1 MRGEPDET
9 GVSIRGTHSVHGILR
24 GMLTIDDIAEALGD
38 VVAPYDVRA
47 VYLFG
52 SFARGEAGP
61 QSDVDVRL
69 ECGSRISYS
78 DLLDIQEMLEERLR
92 RPVEIVTNPL
102 EFMRP
107 AFRKRVQRDEVLL
120 YAAA

>member
-1 MRGEPDET
+1 MP
-9 GVSIRGTHSVHGILR
+9 
-24 GMLTIDDIAEALGD
+24 TIDRIAEVLKS
-38 VVAPYDVRA
+38 VMAPYDVRA

-61 QSDVDVRL
+61 QSDIDVWL
-69 ECGSRISYS
+69 ECGPGIDYA
-78 DLLDIQEMLEERLR
+78 DLLDIQESLEKRLGR
-92 RPVEIVTNPL
+92 SVEIVTNPP

>member
-1 MRGEPDET
+1 
-9 GVSIRGTHSVHGILR
+9 
-24 GMLTIDDIAEALGD
+24 MLTIEHIAEVLKSA
-38 VVAPYDVRA
+38 VVPYDVRT

-69 ECGSRISYS
+69 ECDLEIDYA
-78 DLLDIQEMLEERLR
+78 DLLEM
-92 RPVEIVTNPL
+92 VANPL

-107 AFRKRVQRDEVLL
+107 AFRKRMQRDEEVL
-120 YAAA
+120 YTAAERDLDLISVIIETMRGLLQPVSNVSPLMGRSS

>member
-1 MRGEPDET
+1 
-9 GVSIRGTHSVHGILR
+9 
-24 GMLTIDDIAEALGD
+24 MLTIDYIAEVLKS
-38 VVAPYDVRA
+38 VMAPYDVRA
-47 VYLFG
+47 AYLFG

-69 ECGSRISYS
+69 ECGPGIDYA
-78 DLLDIQEMLEERLR
+78 DLLDIQELLEEQLS

-107 AFRKRVQRDEVLL
+107 AFQKRVQRDEVLL

>member
-1 MRGEPDET
+1 
-9 GVSIRGTHSVHGILR
+9 
-24 GMLTIDDIAEALGD
+24 MLTIDHIAKVLES
-38 VVAPYDVRA
+38 VVASYDVRA

-61 QSDVDVRL
+61 QSDIDVRL
-69 ECGSRISYS
+69 ECGPGIDYA
-78 DLLDIQEMLEERLR
+78 DLLDIQESLEERLA

>member
-1 MRGEPDET
+1 
-9 GVSIRGTHSVHGILR
+9 
-24 GMLTIDDIAEALGD
+24 MLTIDRIAEVLRG

-61 QSDVDVRL
+61 QSDIDVRL
-69 ECGSRISYS
+69 ECGPEIDYA
-78 DLLDIQEMLEERLR
+78 DLLDIQESLEERLGR
-92 RPVEIVTNPL
+92 SVEIVTNPL

-107 AFRKRVQRDEVLL
+107 AFRKHVLHDEVLL

>member
-1 MRGEPDET
+1 
-9 GVSIRGTHSVHGILR
+9 
-24 GMLTIDDIAEALGD
+24 MLTIDHIAETLKS
-38 VVAPYDVRA
+38 VVTPYDVRA

-69 ECGSRISYS
+69 ECGPEVDYA
-78 DLLDIQEMLEERLR
+78 DLLDIQELLEARLG
-92 RPVEIVTNPL
+92 RPVEMVTNPL

>member
-1 MRGEPDET
+1 
-9 GVSIRGTHSVHGILR
+9 
-24 GMLTIDDIAEALGD
+24 MLTIDRIAEALRG

-61 QSDVDVRL
+61 QSDIDVRL
-69 ECGSRISYS
+69 ECGPEIDYA
-78 DLLDIQEMLEERLR
+78 DLLDIQELLEERLGR
-92 RPVEIVTNPL
+92 SVEIVANPL

-107 AFRKRVQRDEVLL
+107 AFRRRVQRDEVLL

>member
-1 MRGEPDET
+1 
-9 GVSIRGTHSVHGILR
+9 
-24 GMLTIDDIAEALGD
+24 MLTIDGIAEALGG

-69 ECGSRISYS
+69 ECGSRINYS
-78 DLLDIQEMLEERLR
+78 DLLDIQEMLEKRLR

-107 AFRKRVQRDEVLL
+107 AF
-120 YAAA
+120 

>member
-1 MRGEPDET
+1 MP
-9 GVSIRGTHSVHGILR
+9 
-24 GMLTIDDIAEALGD
+24 TIDHIAEVLKSVMAS
-38 VVAPYDVRA
+38 YDVRA

-61 QSDVDVRL
+61 QSDIDVRL
-69 ECGSRISYS
+69 ECGPGINYA
-78 DLLDIQEMLEERLR
+78 DLLDIQESLEKRLGR
-92 RPVEIVTNPL
+92 SVEIVTNPP

>member
-1 MRGEPDET
+1 MVTVQHITE
-9 GVSIRGTHSVHGILR
+9 VLS
-24 GMLTIDDIAEALGD
+24 D

-47 VYLFG
+47 AYLFG
-52 SFARGEAGP
+52 SFARGE
-61 QSDVDVRL
+61 QSSESDIDVRL
-69 ECGSRISYS
+69 ECGPDIDYGN
-78 DLLDIQEMLEERLR
+78 LLDIQETLEERLGLS
-92 RPVEIVTNPL
+92 VEIVTNPP

>member
-1 MRGEPDET
+1 
-9 GVSIRGTHSVHGILR
+9 
-24 GMLTIDDIAEALGD
+24 MLTIDDIAEALAD

-69 ECGSRISYS
+69 ECGPKISYS
-78 DLLDIQEMLEERLR
+78 NLLDIQELLEERLGR
-92 RPVEIVTNPL
+92 SVEIVTNPL